1 MEINKGKSLGNPEDF
16 PWETLARESS
26 GKTEGEMGFPRETVG
41 GPIVG
46 SPFTRAGIA
55 GQKLVGSWGSPTFA
69 PQAARGEAEYCTLKP
84 RRPYQMILLKCC
96 PFVILVL
103 R

>member
-46 SPFTRAGIA
+46 QHVVSRWA
-55 GQKLVGSWGSPTFA
+55 
-69 PQAARGEAEYCTLKP
+69 
-84 RRPYQMILLKCC
+84 
-96 PFVILVL
+96 
-103 R
+103 